1 MKKLRITIGDK
12 SYDVTVEVLSDDSPR
27 QPTSSKAQ
35 PRPTSES
42 TPPTAASTPA
52 PVKGSAPPAHVSTG
66 EGAIISPLA
75 GVVISIMV
83 SEGDATEEGQELL
96 ILEAM
101 KMENR
106 ITAPSAGK
114 VKAIHVSEGESV
126 PEAHLLLELE

>member
-12 SYDVTVEVLSDDSPR
+12 SYDVTVEVLSDDNPR
-27 QPTSSKAQ
+27 QLASQKLQ
-35 PRPTSES
+35 PRAPSDS
-42 TPPTAASTPA
+42 TPPEAANAGA
-52 PVKGSAPPAHVSTG
+52 PVKRSAPPAHVSTG

-75 GVVISIMV
+75 GVVISVLV
-83 SEGDATEEGQELL
+83 SEGDTAEEGQELL

-126 PEAHLLLELE
+126 PESHLLLELE